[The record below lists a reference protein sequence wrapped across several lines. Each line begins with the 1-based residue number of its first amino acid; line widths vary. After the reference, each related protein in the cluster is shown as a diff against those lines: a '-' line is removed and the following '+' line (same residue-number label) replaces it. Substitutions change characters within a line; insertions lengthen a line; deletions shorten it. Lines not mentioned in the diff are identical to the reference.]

1 MNSTNF
7 AVRRM
12 TEGELGGA
20 LDWAAE
26 EGWNPGLDDAE
37 SFFAADPDGF
47 LLGELGSEKVGCI
60 SAVRYGAN
68 FGFLG
73 LYLVRPPFRGRGY
86 GMTLWREA
94 MAHFG
99 ARNVGL
105 DGVVAQQDN
114 YRKSGFGLA
123 YRNIRYEGV
132 GGGTPPEGLIELAS
146 VAFADVVR
154 YDRTIFPANREAF
167 VRRWIRQKRGAALA
181 VAGADGVKG
190 YGVLRACRRGYK
202 IGPLFAD
209 DPLAAERLFCGLA
222 ACAAGEPIFLDTPD
236 VNPAAIALAK
246 KHEMTPVF
254 ETARMYTGTPPRG
267 RLDACYGVTTFELG

>member
-1 MNSTNF
+1 MDSTKF
-7 AVRRM
+7 TVRCM
-12 TEGELGGA
+12 SQGEVGVA

-37 SFFAADPDGF
+37 SFFSADPDGF
-47 LLGELGSEKVGCI
+47 LLGEVGGEKVGCI
-60 SAVRYGAN
+60 SAVRYGAD

-86 GMTLWREA
+86 GMTLWRAA

-123 YRNIRYEGV
+123 YRNVRYQGV
-132 GGGTPPEGLIELAS
+132 GGGAPPDGLIELAT

-154 YDRTIFPANREAF
+154 YDRTIFPADREAF
-167 VRRWIRQKRGAALA
+167 LRRWIRQKKGAALA
-181 VAGADGVKG
+181 VAGADGIRG

-222 ACAAGEPIFLDTPD
+222 ARAAGEPIFLDTPD
-236 VNPAAIALAK
+236 VNPAAVALAK
-246 KHEMTPVF
+246 EHGMTPVF
-254 ETARMYTGTPPRG
+254 ETARMYTGAPPRG
-267 RLDACYGVTTFELG
+267 RLDACWGVTTFELG